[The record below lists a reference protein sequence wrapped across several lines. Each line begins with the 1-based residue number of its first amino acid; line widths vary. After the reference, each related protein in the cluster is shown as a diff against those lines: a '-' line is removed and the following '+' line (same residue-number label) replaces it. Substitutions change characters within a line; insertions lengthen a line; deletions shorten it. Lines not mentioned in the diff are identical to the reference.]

1 MLSIKN
7 IILIVL
13 LGVCIFLI
21 FKMYSHTSSLIES
34 TKNFIAENIEE
45 QFEEIND
52 KIQAF
57 EENLDNKL
65 NVFGKK
71 INEMYSVQNKI
82 TKLNEIAKMN
92 GQNILNQLNQYDE
105 DSDVGPE
112 EGEKNC
118 VYNSLENM
126 DYSPQKNDKN
136 LKNNTCFVKVKDNN
150 VKDLFYMSP
159 QKSSKTSP
167 VKSKNNN
174 ESVSSKSTS
183 KSASKST
190 SKSTTQSKNSLVLEL
205 ENNYFKTN
213 LDNSPKSKDIQRILD
228 DTSNAFSRHGS
239 FNDLLNIKNK
249 VFSENVSEN
258 VTENNEEIEINDPPI
273 VLVPDVINNLM
284 NKKVIEIK

>member
-7 IILIVL
+7 IILVLL

-21 FKMYSHTSSLIES
+21 FKMYSHTSQLIDNA
-34 TKNFIAENIEE
+34 KNFIAENLEE

-52 KIQAF
+52 KFQAF
-57 EENLDNKL
+57 EENLDSKF

-71 INEMYSVQNKI
+71 INEIYSTHNKI

-105 DSDVGPE
+105 NSDIGVDE
-112 EGEKNC
+112 EADKNC

-126 DYSPQKNDKN
+126 EYSPQKNDKAT
-136 LKNNTCFVKVKDNN
+136 KNNNCFVKMKDNN

-159 QKSSKTSP
+159 LKSSKTS
-167 VKSKNNN
+167 VDKSKKD
-174 ESVSSKSTS
+174 SVS
-183 KSASKST
+183 

-213 LDNSPKSKDIQRILD
+213 LDNSPKSKDIQKILD

-258 VTENNEEIEINDPPI
+258 VSENNEEIEINDPPI

-284 NKKVIEIK
+284 NKKVIEIN

>member
-21 FKMYSHTSSLIES
+21 LKMYSHTSQLIDN
-34 TKNFIAENIEE
+34 TKNFIAENLEE
-45 QFEEIND
+45 QFDEINE

-57 EENLDNKL
+57 EENLDSKFNS
-65 NVFGKK
+65 FGKK
-71 INEMYSVQNKI
+71 INEIYSAHNKLS
-82 TKLNEIAKMN
+82 KLNEIAKMN

-105 DSDVGPE
+105 DSSVGVDE
-112 EGEKNC
+112 ENEKNC

-126 DYSPQKNDKN
+126 DYSPKKNDKI
-136 LKNNTCFVKVKDNN
+136 LQNNTCFVKIKDNN

-159 QKSSKTSP
+159 HKSSKTSSD
-167 VKSKNNN
+167 KLKKDL
-174 ESVSSKSTS
+174 VS
-183 KSASKST
+183 

-239 FNDLLNIKNK
+239 FNDLLNINKNK
-249 VFSENVSEN
+249 VYSENITEN
-258 VTENNEEIEINDPPI
+258 ASENNEEIEINDPPI
-273 VLVPDVINNLM
+273 VLVPDVINNLF
-284 NKKVIEIK
+284 NKKVIEIN

>member
-21 FKMYSHTSSLIES
+21 IKMYSHTSSLIES

-57 EENLDNKL
+57 EENLDTKL

-71 INEMYSVQNKI
+71 INEMYSVQNKF

-105 DSDVGPE
+105 NSENSENHD
-112 EGEKNC
+112 EGDKNC

-126 DYSPQKNDKN
+126 DYSPQKNDKT
-136 LKNNTCFVKVKDNN
+136 LKNNTCFVKVKDNT

-167 VKSKNNN
+167 IKFNKNNN
-174 ESVSSKSTS
+174 DSTS
-183 KSASKST
+183 

-249 VFSENVSEN
+249 IFSENVSEDISD
-258 VTENNEEIEINDPPI
+258 NNEEIEINDPPI
-273 VLVPDVINNLM
+273 ILVPDVINNLM
-284 NKKVIEIK
+284 NKKIIEIN

>member
-7 IILIVL
+7 IILVVL

-21 FKMYSHTSSLIES
+21 IKMYSHTSSLIES

-167 VKSKNNN
+167 VISKNNNDNN
-174 ESVSSKSTS
+174 ESVSSKSTY
-183 KSASKST
+183 
-190 SKSTTQSKNSLVLEL
+190 KSTTQSKNSLVLEL

>member
-21 FKMYSHTSSLIES
+21 IKMYSHTSSLIEN

-57 EENLDNKL
+57 EDNLDTKL

-71 INEMYSVQNKI
+71 INEMYSVQNKF

-105 DSDVGPE
+105 NSENSENHD
-112 EGEKNC
+112 EGDKNC

-126 DYSPQKNDKN
+126 DYSPQKNDKT
-136 LKNNTCFVKVKDNN
+136 LKNNTCFVKVKDNT

-167 VKSKNNN
+167 IKFNKNNN
-174 ESVSSKSTS
+174 DSTS
-183 KSASKST
+183 

-213 LDNSPKSKDIQRILD
+213 LDNSPKSKDIQKILD

-249 VFSENVSEN
+249 IFSENVSEDISD
-258 VTENNEEIEINDPPI
+258 NNEEIEINDPPI

-284 NKKVIEIK
+284 NKKVIEIN